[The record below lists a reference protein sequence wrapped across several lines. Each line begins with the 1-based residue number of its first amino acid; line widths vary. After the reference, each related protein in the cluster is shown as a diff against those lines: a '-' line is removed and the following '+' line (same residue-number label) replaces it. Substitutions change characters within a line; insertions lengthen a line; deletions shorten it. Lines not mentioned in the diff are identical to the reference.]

1 MAGSCALPGRPG
13 VIFSNSKPAELRSLD
28 LVTYA
33 SLRHRYNSGRVHSYS
48 KEWGERGIRSKE
60 AMTEREQFRY
70 LKTEASRQGR
80 TAVTAIRD
88 NAWCKSLAGYTV
100 DKFTLGEF
108 IGAGRIGYVYKAQF
122 SDVPTAVRAVK
133 LTFDSLKEGWEV
145 ELKKVMSLG
154 LVDGVV
160 HFHHAGPA
168 QINHAGKTRLC
179 HFTVWDFI
187 EPGENLRQYL
197 ARVKTI
203 PVSFLLA
210 VVEKILRVLH
220 ACEAEGVVRHGDL
233 HAGNILIGTE
243 SRARLDDSLEP
254 RAPIYVS
261 DFGYGAT
268 GGITTP
274 KDDYQGLSVIINEM
288 IPRVEYATATATHRQ
303 ILQAMKRDLGKLLT
317 EATGT
322 ERRPPLELLKH
333 LVEIRRMAQAGPLAG
348 PVAVSTSPVGMRS
361 SMSDAP
367 SVGQFQ
373 VSEMIGERWEWWK
386 RLFVPTVPAR
396 SKILALDIPTVVTGP
411 RGCGKTM
418 LFRRLSERLIIECG
432 EVAELPV
439 QDRFAAL
446 YVNANDFADAFARFP
461 EHPSAEEEARLV
473 CYANLCILGDLLTV
487 QSARAGRLGETTP
500 DALLGLVQR
509 WLVPETFNVLVVGE
523 DRLERYRAILEQ
535 HKWSFPSSKAGLF
548 PGYAELAQ
556 HRWLPRFV
564 QQVRECCPWMAGRA
578 ILLFVDDF
586 STPRVS
592 ESMQRVLNR
601 VFLQRSPEFLAKV
614 ATEAWTTFIPEDSSG
629 KNLQDG
635 DDYQLVDMGEE
646 SLFLPDDE
654 RLAFLRAVFSRRL
667 ESDVRI
673 SEGKASLG
681 ALFGRLN
688 LSKTEFAR
696 RLRLTLQE
704 QGEKTIVTGSSQ
716 RRGRSRG
723 RVQYFGEDV
732 FANLWSGDTRT
743 MIQLVTDVI
752 DQASEAGTR
761 IDKLR
766 PIDTPVD
773 PAIQDRAFRNRG
785 GEWLNSH
792 TRNEPTNP
800 GKVKTEV
807 ERLKKIRTDYSLS
820 GTYGDHLKAVVEA
833 FVAAATRLLL
843 GPTYTIRE
851 GTSRREVPRMAFR
864 IEIID
869 EFRID
874 GLAQEIY
881 RDLIRY
887 GLFMRDNRGKS
898 VRGAFVPRLYLRRLL
913 LPFATLALSKRDS
926 VPLTSSEFTQLLL
939 EPDAFKTR
947 FVTHRFDEG
956 QINLPFVQR
965 GAETQSDPAYD
976 DLDEGD
982 HGGTLEETSEDGKVV
997 DNLNEED
1004 S

>member
-1 MAGSCALPGRPG
+1 M
-13 VIFSNSKPAELRSLD
+13 
-28 LVTYA
+28 
-33 SLRHRYNSGRVHSYS
+33 
-48 KEWGERGIRSKE
+48 
-60 AMTEREQFRY
+60 
-70 LKTEASRQGR
+70 
-80 TAVTAIRD
+80 TAIRND
-88 NAWCKSLAGYTV
+88 AWSRSLAGKTV
-100 DKFTLGEF
+100 DKYRLIEF
-108 IGAGRIGYVYKAQF
+108 VGAGRIGYVYRAQF
-122 SDVPTAVRAVK
+122 SDVPSAVRAVK

-160 HFHHAGPA
+160 HFHDSGPA
-168 QINHAGKTRLC
+168 QIDHSGKTRLC
-179 HFTVWDFI
+179 QFTVWDFI

-203 PVSFLLA
+203 PASFLLA
-210 VVEKILRVLH
+210 VVEKILHVLH

-233 HAGNILIGTE
+233 HSGNILIGRE
-243 SRARLDDSLEP
+243 SVARLDDSLEP

-274 KDDYQGLSVIINEM
+274 KDDYQGLSSIINEM
-288 IPRVEYATATATHRQ
+288 IPRVAYTTATATHRQ
-303 ILQAMKRDLGKLLT
+303 ILQAMQRDLGKLLSEKT
-317 EATGT
+317 RT

-333 LVEIRRMAQAGPLAG
+333 LVEIKRMAQAGPLAG
-348 PVAVSTSPVGMRS
+348 PVVSSSPVGTRS
-361 SMSDAP
+361 SPSETP

-432 EVAELPV
+432 EVAELSG

-461 EHPSAEEEARLV
+461 EKPNEEDEARLV
-473 CYANLCILGDLLTV
+473 CYANLCVLGDLLTV

-500 DALLGLVQR
+500 DALLGLVQS
-509 WLVPETFNVLVVGE
+509 WLVPETFGVLVVGE

-535 HKWSFPSSKAGLF
+535 HKWSFPGSKPGELF

-564 QQVRECCPWMAGRA
+564 QQVRACCPWMAGRSL
-578 ILLFVDDF
+578 LLFVDDF

-601 VFLQRSPEFLAKV
+601 LFLQRSPEFLAKV
-614 ATEAWTTFIPEDSSG
+614 ATEAWSTFIPEDSSG

-646 SLFLPDDE
+646 SLFLPDRE

-667 ESDVRI
+667 ASDVRI
-673 SEGKASLG
+673 PEGKASLG
-681 ALFGRLN
+681 ALLGRLN

-696 RLRLTLQE
+696 RLRLTLSEQE
-704 QGEKTIVTGSSQ
+704 EKTVVAGSAQ
-716 RRGRSRG
+716 RRGRSRA

-732 FANLWSGDTRT
+732 FSNLWSGDTRT
-743 MIQLVTDVI
+743 MIQLITDVI
-752 DQASEAGTR
+752 DQASEAETR
-761 IDKLR
+761 GGISH
-766 PIDTPVD
+766 PIDIPVD

-800 GKVKTEV
+800 
-807 ERLKKIRTDYSLS
+807 
-820 GTYGDHLKAVVEA
+820 
-833 FVAAATRLLL
+833 
-843 GPTYTIRE
+843 
-851 GTSRREVPRMAFR
+851 
-864 IEIID
+864 
-869 EFRID
+869 
-874 GLAQEIY
+874 
-881 RDLIRY
+881 
-887 GLFMRDNRGKS
+887 
-898 VRGAFVPRLYLRRLL
+898 
-913 LPFATLALSKRDS
+913 
-926 VPLTSSEFTQLLL
+926 
-939 EPDAFKTR
+939 
-947 FVTHRFDEG
+947 
-956 QINLPFVQR
+956 
-965 GAETQSDPAYD
+965 
-976 DLDEGD
+976 
-982 HGGTLEETSEDGKVV
+982 
-997 DNLNEED
+997 
-1004 S
+1004 